1 MTGMSNIA
9 TILRSKQLALRRR
22 FALLLNKT
30 YDPYPTVPSELHL
43 SPSERHL
50 LEYSV
55 APVKFSR
62 PRMKDCNASEWQ
74 SIARAK
80 LVELTGYRQ
89 SAAPADTLISAEEPM
104 RKGYHRR
111 SFYIRD
117 EWGADLPVQAIW
129 KQRHDAQELP
139 AILCL
144 QGTNSGYHMS
154 WGQGLM
160 PSDPMKIAR
169 GGVYAIQAADQGYLA
184 ICLELSCFGLRMERK
199 LQRRS
204 ADPCIDTANHLLL
217 LGRCLLGDRASDV
230 SSVVTWLAQGDHN
243 LPAERDNISI
253 MGQSSGGS
261 AALYSGAMDT
271 RLRAIVAAGC
281 VGFIRETIAA
291 RNDASGQNVIPG
303 ILNWME
309 EDDVVALCAPR
320 PFLTV
325 SGTRDH
331 IWPISGGQAVI
342 DSARDVY
349 RELGAENKI
358 IAVAVEGPHRFYPHE
373 TWGAFRDLIGG

>member
-1 MTGMSNIA
+1 MSNIA
-9 TILRSKQLALRRR
+9 TILRSKQLALWRRL
-22 FALLLNKT
+22 ALLFSKT

-50 LEYSV
+50 QEYCA
-55 APVKFSR
+55 APLKFSR
-62 PRMKDCNASEWQ
+62 SQMKDCGASEWQ

-89 SAAPADTLISAEEPM
+89 SAAPVDTLISAKEPM

-111 SFYIRD
+111 SFCIRD
-117 EWGADLPVQAIW
+117 ERGADLPVQAIW
-129 KQRHDAQELP
+129 KQRHDTQELP

-154 WGQGLM
+154 WGQEIM
-160 PSDPMKIAR
+160 PSDPEKIAR
-169 GGVYAIQAADQGYLA
+169 GGDYAIQAADQGYLA

-230 SSVVTWLAQGDHN
+230 SSVVTWLAQGEHD
-243 LPAERDNISI
+243 LPTERDNISI

-281 VGFIRETIAA
+281 VGFIRETTAA

-309 EDDVVALCAPR
+309 QDDVVALCAPR

-325 SGTRDH
+325 SGTTDH
-331 IWPISGGQAVI
+331 IWPISGGMAVI
-342 DSARDVY
+342 DSAREVY
-349 RELGAENKI
+349 REHGSENKI
-358 IAVAVEGPHRFYPHE
+358 SAVAVEGPHRFYPHE
-373 TWGAFRDLIGG
+373 TWSAFSDLLGG